1 VYKKRERIHRSIADL
16 RLLPTPLH
24 VGELQPT
31 IRTEANFKGLAPD
44 YSLATRCIRHYP
56 MCVALDVSAML
67 I

>member
-1 VYKKRERIHRSIADL
+1 MDKKRERIHRSIADL

-31 IRTEANFKGLAPD
+31 IRTEEGFKGLAQD
-44 YSLATRCIRHYP
+44 YSVATRCTSHYT
-56 MCVALDVSAML
+56 MCVALDISAML